1 MPSGVGC
8 VRDNGVSVVNV
19 HDLPDWFSKQ
29 TEDLLFNYR
38 ADIRRHLDRIED
50 ALQNTSDSAEQLLE
64 EVVIDGELTVPGA
77 ASKLVSRMKSATAE
91 VPIPD
96 TITYSSVEKLL
107 ADLEAYLRE
116 ATDAGRRYI
125 PRLPKVH
132 KRIIKELDYQFRTIG
147 QGYQKIKKIW
157 EKDKLPKQLDLIR
170 QEVEE
175 IDQRAKQVVKL
186 SEQLAELHAQKAKM
200 AGKIAEQ
207 HDDIEQF
214 RKASGLT
221 EIDGIRREIDSI
233 RMIVTNQLNFL
244 KKPFKKLSQAAGRI
258 VMISSTAGEGA
269 ETYSNDPWQAFQDDT
284 ETLEKLKT
292 ALTAL
297 ADAIETGKIKF
308 KTSLNRKA
316 TDRREEICNK
326 RTLDEYRQ
334 RFSTLEA
341 RREAL
346 RSQVSVDE
354 RRELEKS
361 LERTK
366 WEQRDIE
373 AEIRHNQEQIERISA
388 RLIALQKRL
397 DQSLSRLIK
406 GDVVIEFPEAVQA
419 ILTEETTEKT

>member
-1 MPSGVGC
+1 M
-8 VRDNGVSVVNV
+8 SVIDV
-19 HDLPDWFSKQ
+19 HDLPDWFTKQ
-29 TEDLLFNYR
+29 AEDLLFNYR
-38 ADIRRHLDRIED
+38 ADIRRHLDRIKD
-50 ALQNTSDSAEQLLE
+50 ALQNTAESAEQLLE

-77 ASKLVSRMKSATAE
+77 ASKLASRLKSASADVT
-91 VPIPD
+91 IPES
-96 TITYSSVEKLL
+96 ITYSSAEKLL
-107 ADLEAYLRE
+107 ADLETYMRE

-132 KRIIKELDYQFRTIG
+132 KRIIKELDYQFRAIG

-186 SEQLAELHAQKAKM
+186 ADQLAQLQTQKAKM
-200 AGKIAEQ
+200 AGKIAAQ

-214 RKASGLT
+214 RKTSGLT
-221 EIDGIRREIDSI
+221 EIEGIRREIDSI

-244 KKPFKKLSQAAGRI
+244 KKPFKKLSQAAGRA
-258 VMISSTAGEGA
+258 VMLSSTAGEGA
-269 ETYSNDPWQAFQDDT
+269 ESYSNDPWQAFQDDT
-284 ETLEKLKT
+284 ETLDKLKLGLA
-292 ALTAL
+292 ALME
-297 ADAIETGKIKF
+297 AIETGKIKF

-316 TDRREEICNK
+316 ADRRDEICNK
-326 RTLDEYRQ
+326 GALDEYRQ
-334 RFSTLEA
+334 RFSTLES
-341 RREAL
+341 RREEL
-346 RSQVSVDE
+346 KSQVSLDE

-366 WEQRDIE
+366 WEQRDVE

-388 RLIALQKRL
+388 RLLALQKRL

-406 GDVVIEFPEAVQA
+406 GEVVIEFPEAVQA
-419 ILTEETTEKT
+419 ILTEEATEKS